1 MNRTCIFEKIYF
13 GFPYKRVVDTMAQR
27 RYNIYIVKQTGAEIG
42 Y

>member
-1 MNRTCIFEKIYF
+1 MNRIWIDFS
-13 GFPYKRVVDTMAQR
+13 YKRAVDMMAQR